1 MKKHRYQRTALLLAL
16 ICSASIFNSSPIFA
30 EESLEV
36 RVARMEK
43 LLASQGL
50 VDLYLRL
57 EALQKEVQQLR
68 GDVEQHGFEV
78 NGIKQRQRDLYLDI
92 DRRLS
97 QLENGRTTGQA
108 SPASTPQ
115 TAPDSAVT
123 PTAPTA
129 PAAVTTAP
137 ANQAAEETAYR
148 EAFGLL
154 KEGRYQP
161 AKSRFSDF
169 VAKYPGS
176 AYADNAQYWIGEVN
190 YVTRAFEQAIVEFN
204 KVLSNYPN
212 SQKQGDALLKI
223 GYCYYELKDFA
234 RARESL
240 QTVMSRFPNTTPAR
254 LAETRLQQ
262 LKGEGQ

>member
-1 MKKHRYQRTALLLAL
+1 MKKHRYQRTAVLLAL
-16 ICSASIFNSSPIFA
+16 LCSAGIFNPAPLFA
-30 EESLEV
+30 EEGLEA

-97 QLENGRTTGQA
+97 QLENGRTTA
-108 SPASTPQ
+108 PVPASTPQ
-115 TAPDSAVT
+115 TPPGAATT
-123 PTAPTA
+123 PITPGNTAPVSA
-129 PAAVTTAP
+129 AP

-169 VAKYPGS
+169 VARYPASG
-176 AYADNAQYWIGEVN
+176 YADNAQYWIGEVN

-212 SQKQGDALLKI
+212 SQKRGDALLKI

-234 RARESL
+234 KARESL
-240 QTVMSRFPNTTPAR
+240 QAVTSRFPNTTPAR

-262 LKGEGQ
+262 LKSEGK